1 MSSFFFHKLTRKSMT
16 SFSIFFSLFLWINL
30 STTVLCWSVSRWRF
44 PIVSQLFS
52 KVWWTNSGLITKV
65 YWLTMYLL
73 PSFRYIYNIQIR
85 WIILSKTDPP
95 WSNDLKYQ
103 ILPWYSVL
111 AKMLCIA
118 LDQEQSVYAGTE
130 LRTENGYVYMY
141 IHWSTWPRLLMFY
154 PQLELQ
160 HILT

>member
-1 MSSFFFHKLTRKSMT
+1 MFHKLTRKSMT
-16 SFSIFFSLFLWINL
+16 SFSIFFSLFQWINL
-30 STTVLCWSVSRWRF
+30 SITVLCWSVSRWRF

-111 AKMLCIA
+111 AKMLCIT
-118 LDQEQSVYAGTE
+118 LDQEQSVYARTE

>member
-1 MSSFFFHKLTRKSMT
+1 MFHKLTRKSMT
-16 SFSIFFSLFLWINL
+16 SFSIFFSLFQWINL
-30 STTVLCWSVSRWRF
+30 SITVLCWSVSRWRF
-44 PIVSQLFS
+44 PIVSQFFS

-95 WSNDLKYQ
+95 WWNDLKYQ
-103 ILPWYSVL
+103 ILPWYRYSVL
-111 AKMLCIA
+111 AKMLCIT

-141 IHWSTWPRLLMFY
+141 IQRSTWPRLLMFY

>member
-1 MSSFFFHKLTRKSMT
+1 MFHKLTRKSMT
-16 SFSIFFSLFLWINL
+16 SFSIFFSLFQWINL
-30 STTVLCWSVSRWRF
+30 SITVLCWSVSRWRF

-111 AKMLCIA
+111 AKMLCIT
-118 LDQEQSVYAGTE
+118 LDQEQSVYASTE

-141 IHWSTWPRLLMFY
+141 IQRSTWPRLLMFY